1 MAGLD
6 ASGNQMSGS
15 RVTTQRSR
23 TAGIPQPSL
32 RSRRAPCFTFLVGAI
47 GGQSAAAVSG
57 EETAAQPSWPGHA
70 AMLVTTVLWG
80 TLIPLLD
87 ILLAHFDAY
96 SLSALRYGIAGVL
109 LVPMLVFGEAGFL
122 RSLPL
127 GKVVLLGV
135 VGIAGFTTLYTLGI
149 AHSDPGTAIVVNAA
163 TPIISAVFATLVY
176 RVPFEKGVG
185 AAFGGVIATLGHE
198 RGALGFRGGE
208 LLLVVAA
215 LVWAWYS
222 ITAQKWLGHYRQSQ
236 LTAVTLMSAS
246 VGLVIADLA
255 GMGVGVTQI
264 PAWPPLG
271 ILALIVF
278 VGFGSTFTGIMC
290 WNFAVG
296 RLGVVV
302 ATLYLSL
309 VPVIGM
315 ITAAALG
322 KPPTAMQLVG
332 GAIVLAGIAQLH
344 LRRLYRLRAAAN

>member
-1 MAGLD
+1 
-6 ASGNQMSGS
+6 
-15 RVTTQRSR
+15 
-23 TAGIPQPSL
+23 
-32 RSRRAPCFTFLVGAI
+32 VGAKC
-47 GGQSAAAVSG
+47 GQSAAAAVSG
-57 EETAAQPSWPGHA
+57 EDAAAPPAWPGHA
-70 AMLVTTVLWG
+70 AMLVATLLWG

-96 SLSALRYGIAGVL
+96 ALSALRYGIAGVL
-109 LVPMLVFGEAGFL
+109 LVPMLVFGDAGFL

-149 AHSDPGTAIVVNAA
+149 AYSDPGTAIVVNAA
-163 TPIISAVFATLVY
+163 TPIVSAVFATLVY

-185 AAFGGVIATLGHE
+185 VAFLLAAVGGVIASIGRQSGGT
-198 RGALGFRGGE
+198 LGFRGGE
-208 LLLVVAA
+208 LLLVVSA

-236 LTAVTLMSAS
+236 LTAVTLMAAAI
-246 VGLVIADLA
+246 GLVVADLA
-255 GMGVGVTQI
+255 GIAIGVAEI
-264 PAWPPLG
+264 PARPPPG
-271 ILALIVF
+271 ILAL
-278 VGFGSTFTGIMC
+278 VGFIGLGSTFTGIMC

-315 ITAAALG
+315 ITAGALG
-322 KPPTAMQLVG
+322 KPPTAMQLGG
-332 GAIVLAGIAQLH
+332 GAIVLGGIAQLH
-344 LRRLYRLRAAAN
+344 LRRLYRLRPATS